1 MARYTGSVC
10 KLCRRQNLK
19 MFLKGER
26 CFTDRCAM
34 ERRPYPPGD
43 HGQAR
48 QRKPSDYNL
57 QLREKQKV
65 RRMYGLLER
74 QFRNYFEKAEKMKGV
89 TGENLLTLLER
100 RLDNVAF
107 RLGFGMTR
115 ADSRQLVRHGHI
127 RVNGRRVNIPSF
139 LVSSGDVVDVG
150 EKSQKLQRIQTSLET
165 VEGRELPDWLE
176 LDADKFRGEVKAL
189 PHRDHISMPINEQ
202 LIVELYSK

>member
-26 CFTDRCAM
+26 CYTDRCAM

-74 QFRNYFEKAEKMKGV
+74 QFRNYFAKAEKMKGV
-89 TGENLLTLLER
+89 TGENLLALLER
-100 RLDNVAF
+100 RLDNVSF
-107 RLGFGMTR
+107 RFGFGVTR
-115 ADSRQLVRHGHI
+115 SDSRQLVRHGHV

-139 LVSSGDVVDVG
+139 LVKAGDVVEVG
-150 EKSQKLQRIQTSLET
+150 EKSQKLQRVQASLET
-165 VEGRELPDWLE
+165 VERRPLPGWLE
-176 LDADKFRGEVKAL
+176 FDFDKLRGEVKSMPL
-189 PHRDHISMPINEQ
+189 REDITMPINEQ